1 MTISFG
7 DNLNKLRKSKDL
19 TQEEFAK
26 AMRVSSQA
34 VSKWERGETYP
45 DMELLPVI
53 ANYFNISIDS
63 LLMQNSKDNI
73 IREATVDDCISIC
86 KICKNDLGYNC
97 DTELVKFRLEHL
109 DKNRE
114 VVFVAEVNEAIVG
127 FVHAET
133 YNTLYFNSMVNI
145 QGLAIDSEFRHK
157 GYGKELMLT
166 IENWARS
173 RGISF
178 VRLNSGGER
187 GTAHKFYRAIGYN
200 NEKEQIRF
208 MKNID

>member
-1 MTISFG
+1 MTICFG
-7 DNLNKLRKSKDL
+7 NNLNKLRKTKGL

-26 AMRVSSQA
+26 AMGVSFQA

-45 DMELLPVI
+45 DIELLPAI
-53 ANYFNISIDS
+53 ANYFNTSIDS
-63 LLMQNSKDNI
+63 LLMQSGKDNI
-73 IREATVDDCISIC
+73 IREATVDDSISIC

-97 DTELVKFRLEHL
+97 ENELVKFRLEHL

-114 VVFVAEVNEAIVG
+114 VVFVAENNGVIVG

-133 YNTLYFNSMVNI
+133 YNTLYYSSMVNV

-157 GYGKELMLT
+157 GYGKELMFMV
-166 IENWARS
+166 ENWARS

>member
-1 MTISFG
+1 MTICFG
-7 DNLNKLRKSKDL
+7 DNLNKLRKAKGL

-26 AMRVSSQA
+26 AMGVSFQA

-45 DMELLPVI
+45 DIELLPDI
-53 ANYFNISIDS
+53 ANYFNTSIDS
-63 LLMQNSKDNI
+63 LLMQNSKDNM

-97 DTELVKFRLEHL
+97 ENELVKFRLEHL

-114 VVFVAEVNEAIVG
+114 VVFVAENNGVVVG

-133 YNTLYFNSMVNI
+133 YNTLYFSSMVNV
-145 QGLAIDSEFRHK
+145 QGLAVDSEFRDK
-157 GYGKELMLT
+157 GYGKKLMFT
-166 IENWARS
+166 VENWARS

>member
-1 MTISFG
+1 MTICFG
-7 DNLNKLRKSKDL
+7 DNLNKLRKTKGL

-26 AMRVSSQA
+26 AMGVSFQA

-45 DMELLPVI
+45 DIELLPAI
-53 ANYFNISIDS
+53 ANYFNTSIDS
-63 LLMQNSKDNI
+63 LLIQNSKGNI
-73 IREATVDDCISIC
+73 IREATVEDCISIC

-97 DTELVKFRLEHL
+97 ENELVKFRLEHL

-114 VVFVAEVNEAIVG
+114 VVFVAENNGVVVG

-133 YNTLYFNSMVNI
+133 YNTLYFSSMVNV
-145 QGLAIDSEFRHK
+145 QGLAIDSK
-157 GYGKELMLT
+157 YKLNGYGKQLMQAV
-166 IENWARS
+166 ENWARNK
-173 RGISF
+173 GISYI
-178 VRLNSGGER
+178 RLNSGKER
-187 GTAHKFYRAIGYN
+187 NNAHKFYRAIGYK

>member
-1 MTISFG
+1 MTICFG
-7 DNLNKLRKSKDL
+7 DNLNKLRKAKGL

-26 AMRVSSQA
+26 AMGVSFQA

-45 DMELLPVI
+45 DIELLPDI
-53 ANYFNISIDS
+53 ANYFNTSIDS
-63 LLMQNSKDNI
+63 LLMQNSKDNM

-97 DTELVKFRLEHL
+97 ENELVKFRLEHL

-114 VVFVAEVNEAIVG
+114 VVFVAENNGVVVG

-133 YNTLYFNSMVNI
+133 YNTLYFSSMVNV
-145 QGLAIDSEFRHK
+145 QGLAVDSEFRDM
-157 GYGKELMLT
+157 GYGKKLMFT
-166 IENWARS
+166 VENWARS

>member
-1 MTISFG
+1 MTICFG
-7 DNLNKLRKSKDL
+7 DNLNKLRKTKGL

-26 AMRVSSQA
+26 AMGVSFQA

-45 DMELLPVI
+45 DIELLPAI
-53 ANYFNISIDS
+53 ANYFNTSIDS
-63 LLMQNSKDNI
+63 LLIQNSKDNI
-73 IREATVDDCISIC
+73 IREATIEDCISIC

-97 DTELVKFRLEHL
+97 ENELVKYRLEHL

-114 VVFVAEVNEAIVG
+114 VVFVAENDGVVVG

-133 YNTLYFNSMVNI
+133 YNTLYFSSMVNV
-145 QGLAIDSEFRHK
+145 QGLAIDSK
-157 GYGKELMLT
+157 YKLNGYGKQLMQAV
-166 IENWARS
+166 ENWARN

-178 VRLNSGGER
+178 IRLNSGKER
-187 GTAHKFYRAIGYN
+187 NNAHEFYRAIGYN